1 MQPDGGDASSYERR
15 KGTVGRPKELT
26 FPFFAYGIFRP
37 QEIAWPRIINLVERH
52 LDARI
57 DDWVIRLRNGLPL
70 LIPQNGGVVDG
81 SCVFFSEPIFAY
93 DVIGNSEPS
102 GEYRWTTIKT
112 QSGIE
117 CNVLIAE
124 KPEHGVSHE
133 PISSWTSAQDPSF
146 VHGMSAVASTV
157 TAVRRSLL
165 EIEMLQD
172 EPDNWDAFFQLQGS
186 FLVLWSIVERL
197 AAFRFGAE
205 YVPPGKGENNTT
217 AKIYA
222 LAEVPEFR
230 AAVENAN
237 IREQVVYSARENKP
251 KHTRKSGSEVVNE
264 PVDPETA
271 LKAWYQIRSNIT
283 HRGKSAKSDNSI
295 VLTATEDLFNVTYL
309 YLKSVIPS
317 IEREWN
323 KRKLGLLPQIKS

>member
-15 KGTVGRPKELT
+15 KGTVGRPQDLT

-37 QEIAWPRIINLVERH
+37 QEIAWPRIINHVESN
-52 LDARI
+52 LDSRI
-57 DDWVIRLRNGLPL
+57 EDWVIRLRNGLPL
-70 LIPQNGGVVDG
+70 LIPQNDGVVDG
-81 SCVFFSEPIFAY
+81 SCVFFSEPRSAY

-102 GEYRWTTIKT
+102 GEYRWTIIKT

-124 KPEHGVSHE
+124 KPEHGMSHE
-133 PISSWTSAQDPSF
+133 PISSWTSARDPSF
-146 VHGMSAVASTV
+146 VHGMAAVASTV
-157 TAVRRSLL
+157 SAVRSSLL
-165 EIEMLQD
+165 EIELLHD
-172 EPDNWDAFFQLQGS
+172 EPEYWDAFFQLQGS

-205 YVPPGKGENNTT
+205 FVPPGKSENNTT
-217 AKIYA
+217 AKIYE
-222 LAEVPEFR
+222 LAEVLEFQD
-230 AAVENAN
+230 AVKNAN
-237 IREQVVYSARENKP
+237 IRPQVVYSARENKP
-251 KHTRKSGSEVVNE
+251 KYTRKSGKQNVDK
-264 PVDPETA
+264 PVKPEEA

-283 HRGKSAKSDNSI
+283 HRGKSAKSENSV